1 MVMGEN
7 VGVCIKGQRKK
18 TTEFASSFIKEQ
30 DVYSVSMQQSPVAVG
45 SPCVKVGDHVDEGTV
60 IAKPK
65 NRNGIFIYSPVSGK
79 VSQIIQKLSLWG
91 SMVDHVVI
99 VSDKKNKVTTL
110 PRLAEIDRKT
120 LLERLMVAGI
130 IDDDGNADYI
140 KYVRMPVAKTTLIVS
155 CVDNDPYISSNE
167 VTMKENLDA
176 VYEGIKYYMI
186 ILGAEKATLLFSTS
200 QAKIVKMVKQFI
212 KEKNLKKEL
221 FVKVTNDV
229 YPLSSREMVYSV
241 TRKVLN
247 ESERV
252 SRGIYVESSVT
263 AKMFAE
269 AVNGK
274 MPVSRLVTIN
284 GSGFIRQGNFEVK
297 NGTSFKSIQEYIG
310 ATDKNNQYKMIAGGV
325 MSGIAQESN
334 DVSACLEL
342 GGIVFL
348 TDEEF
353 EEEKEYPCIHCG
365 KCVDVCPARLMP
377 YKIDE
382 YLSDRDLDFAVKFGL
397 ECCTGCGNCSYI
409 CPAKRYLTQR
419 IALAKAKY
427 KNSRGGQR

>member
-1 MVMGEN
+1 MGEN
-7 VGVCIKGQRKK
+7 VGICIKGQRKK

-310 ATDKNNQYKMIAGGV
+310 EKNKNNQYKNKKT
-325 MSGIAQESN
+325 SN
-334 DVSACLEL
+334 
-342 GGIVFL
+342 
-348 TDEEF
+348 
-353 EEEKEYPCIHCG
+353 
-365 KCVDVCPARLMP
+365 
-377 YKIDE
+377 
-382 YLSDRDLDFAVKFGL
+382 
-397 ECCTGCGNCSYI
+397 
-409 CPAKRYLTQR
+409 
-419 IALAKAKY
+419 
-427 KNSRGGQR
+427 